1 MSHSG
6 PMTNDDDAEIQVR
19 YKNSRR
25 MSSIPVRL
33 AITLRI
39 RTGFWGL
46 SLCQQERK
54 PTYHD

>member
-6 PMTNDDDAEIQVR
+6 SMANDDDAEIQR

-33 AITLRI
+33 TRLAVHI
-39 RTGFWGL
+39 FV
-46 SLCQQERK
+46 
-54 PTYHD
+54 